1 MQIGVDIEDSNR
13 FEYRSQ
19 SLLDKIF
26 TKPEQEYCLKQAK
39 PSQHFAGKFC
49 ANEAT
54 IKALTAYGI
63 KGVYLTDIEIYHDDN
78 NCPCIRV
85 LKDISSKTNAI
96 TETYFVESLMFK
108 YLAGST
114 TSEPI

>member
-49 ANEAT
+49 AKEAT
-54 IKALTAYGI
+54 IKALTAYGMKYIMI
-63 KGVYLTDIEIYHDDN
+63 KII
-78 NCPCIRV
+78 V
-85 LKDISSKTNAI
+85 L
-96 TETYFVESLMFK
+96 V
-108 YLAGST
+108 
-114 TSEPI
+114 

>member
-26 TKPEQEYCLKQAK
+26 TKSEQEYCLKQAK

-49 ANEAT
+49 AKEAT

-85 LKDISSKTNAI
+85 LKDIHKHLHYKLSISHDRTKAI
-96 TETYFVESLMFK
+96 AFVVVR
-108 YLAGST
+108 G
-114 TSEPI
+114 

>member
-26 TKPEQEYCLKQAK
+26 TRSEQEYCLAQAK

-49 ANEAT
+49 AKEAA
-54 IKALTAYGI
+54 IKALAAYGI
-63 KGVYLTDIEIYHDDN
+63 KGIYLTDIETYHDKN
-78 NCPCIRV
+78 NCPKLRL
-85 LKDISSKTNAI
+85 LKKIKKHLHFKLSISHDRTKAI
-96 TETYFVESLMFK
+96 AFVIAK
-108 YLAGST
+108 
-114 TSEPI
+114 